1 MAIIG
6 PVIRCALI
14 IQDIHVYLLFCS
26 NGGKCRHIFLHVN
39 QDVEHLLMY
48 SRSSHVMDDILNAV
62 AQAQRCSLPR
72 LQSACTD
79 RQGAALVTRLKTAE
93 EHGCHSPGALWKI
106 CIRYV
111 EDYEQCCPS
120 EPAAQPSSCCTAP
133 PWPHG
138 GAPCVCT
145 GKRRLCNPITK
156 P

>member
-1 MAIIG
+1 MRTDHSG
-6 PVIRCALI
+6 YSRLST
-14 IQDIHVYLLFCS
+14 LLF
-26 NGGKCRHIFLHVN
+26 KRRQMQAYFFLHVN